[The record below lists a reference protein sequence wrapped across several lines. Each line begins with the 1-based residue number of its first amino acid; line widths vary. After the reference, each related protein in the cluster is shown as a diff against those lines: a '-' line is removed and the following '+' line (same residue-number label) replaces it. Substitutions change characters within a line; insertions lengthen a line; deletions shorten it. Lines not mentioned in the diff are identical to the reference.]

1 MPAASGGYLAIPTR
15 RLHGEPHPSG
25 RGDLTVLR
33 GLLEA
38 IHGVSP
44 DAIRPYLAQA
54 RAFTGGSD
62 WEDVLR
68 NEVIPRL
75 ASKLRGEAC
84 FRVDTLA
91 ELESPRLAGW
101 HGWSLLAELTDPDTA
116 VRAGVFRR
124 TFPLQAVGF
133 ALIHNRPDDEIKRAT
148 AQAERDLQ
156 TSATQTAD
164 VPAAEPAAG
173 GT

>member
-1 MPAASGGYLAIPTR
+1 
-15 RLHGEPHPSG
+15 
-25 RGDLTVLR
+25 
-33 GLLEA
+33 
-38 IHGVSP
+38 
-44 DAIRPYLAQA
+44 
-54 RAFTGGSD
+54 
-62 WEDVLR
+62 
-68 NEVIPRL
+68 VIPRL

-133 ALIHNRPDDEIKRAT
+133 ALIHNRPDDEIKRAI

-173 GT
+173 GTRARLRNWTSVSSTGQMSQATSKPGDVLVEATGITHKWNFLRSRLCQVTNRRQRADSIIVTGRQHVSRG